1 MSPKTVPCAKV
12 VRAGRLRKAEQFL
25 TVAAETLDLAGEQ
38 HDVGDAYATL
48 CVTAGIAAAD
58 VICCALLG
66 KHAAGE
72 DYREAVALLKQA
84 DKMAARHLDTLLG
97 MKTRA
102 AYTST
107 AVSADGIKRAE
118 RAAVSLVESARQAH
132 ATAG

>member
-1 MSPKTVPCAKV
+1 MSPKTVPCAKA

-38 HDVGDAYATL
+38 HDVGDAYATW

-58 VICCALLG
+58 VICC
-66 KHAAGE
+66 
-72 DYREAVALLKQA
+72 ALLKQA

-97 MKTRA
+97 MKTKA

-107 AVSADGIKRAE
+107 AVNADDIKRAE
-118 RAAVSLVESARQAH
+118 RAAMWLVESARRAH

>member
-1 MSPKTVPCAKV
+1 MNPKTVPCPKA

-25 TVAAETLDLAGEQ
+25 IVAAETLDLADEQ

-58 VICCALLG
+58 VICCSLLG
-66 KHAAGE
+66 RHAAGE
-72 DYREAVALLKQA
+72 DHREAVALLEQVNRT
-84 DKMAARHLDTLLG
+84 AANHLDTLLG
-97 MKTRA
+97 MKTKA

-107 AVSADGIKRAE
+107 AVSADDIKRAG
-118 RAAVSLVESARQAH
+118 RAAAALVESARQAH

>member
-1 MSPKTVPCAKV
+1 MSPKTVPCAKA

-66 KHAAGE
+66 ST
-72 DYREAVALLKQA
+72 RR
-84 DKMAARHLDTLLG
+84 ARTTVRPSHCSG
-97 MKTRA
+97 RPTRWRPG
-102 AYTST
+102 TST
-107 AVSADGIKRAE
+107 RCSG
-118 RAAVSLVESARQAH
+118 
-132 ATAG
+132 